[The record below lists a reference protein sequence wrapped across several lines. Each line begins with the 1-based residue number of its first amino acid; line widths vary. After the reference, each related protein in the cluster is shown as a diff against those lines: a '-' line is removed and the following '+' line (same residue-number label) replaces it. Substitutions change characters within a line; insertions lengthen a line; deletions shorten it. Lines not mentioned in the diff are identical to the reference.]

1 MANIVTRFISFLEQL
16 EAICKLENIGIIDF
30 TFIANSKDENGKR
43 RDIKLEDIFPMEL
56 IEKYGLDKN
65 YNIGNKLEKAKR
77 AILGKADY
85 PLLTNEEKNKLKK
98 FGIYATNITKLIG
111 VLEKIQMIYE
121 SENLEN
127 INFNMIPPDKKISHI
142 LPSELITKYK
152 LDGEYIIGHN
162 INRARNIYIGNI
174 RDDKVTEEDIKG
186 LESLGIIEKETSV
199 ERYIRILDTLESA
212 GISLSEILKVPKG
225 TILSDVVPKELLNIY
240 NLNGNY
246 DLESA
251 KEYAKRAGEK
261 GSNRPITREE
271 MQRLKELG
279 IVRKKRG
286 QLYNK
291 EQEQQNLITS
301 RDEIKRTFIDTRN
314 ALNYNQK

>member
-1 MANIVTRFISFLEQL
+1 M
-16 EAICKLENIGIIDF
+16 
-30 TFIANSKDENGKR
+30 
-43 RDIKLEDIFPMEL
+43 
-56 IEKYGLDKN
+56 
-65 YNIGNKLEKAKR
+65 
-77 AILGKADY
+77 
-85 PLLTNEEKNKLKK
+85 KK

-199 ERYIRILDTLESA
+199 ERYRERLEAKFASMDLLISKIQNQYSSFLSG
-212 GISLSEILKVPKG
+212 GI
-225 TILSDVVPKELLNIY
+225 
-240 NLNGNY
+240 
-246 DLESA
+246 
-251 KEYAKRAGEK
+251 
-261 GSNRPITREE
+261 
-271 MQRLKELG
+271 
-279 IVRKKRG
+279 
-286 QLYNK
+286 
-291 EQEQQNLITS
+291 
-301 RDEIKRTFIDTRN
+301 
-314 ALNYNQK
+314 